1 MSERGAGPE
10 SLSFNPEAAADVP
23 ERDAVVSRAQE
34 ERAALFSHVLVEAGS
49 GGKPSLISRK
59 VWNFI
64 PLAGDAVMAYRA
76 FTGIEKGLQLPK
88 SSRVLYAAAATS
100 TICALMYLKGGHLE
114 AATAAHLASDVFTKA
129 EVLVPQLIKAAADKV
144 RELNP
149 QLSGIFAATA
159 SWVAEHKEQLSGLK
173 EIFDDS
179 VLTLDINE
187 QEPE

>member
-1 MSERGAGPE
+1 
-10 SLSFNPEAAADVP
+10 
-23 ERDAVVSRAQE
+23 
-34 ERAALFSHVLVEAGS
+34 
-49 GGKPSLISRK
+49 
-59 VWNFI
+59 
-64 PLAGDAVMAYRA
+64 
-76 FTGIEKGLQLPK
+76 
-88 SSRVLYAAAATS
+88 
-100 TICALMYLKGGHLE
+100 
-114 AATAAHLASDVFTKA
+114 ASDVFTKA